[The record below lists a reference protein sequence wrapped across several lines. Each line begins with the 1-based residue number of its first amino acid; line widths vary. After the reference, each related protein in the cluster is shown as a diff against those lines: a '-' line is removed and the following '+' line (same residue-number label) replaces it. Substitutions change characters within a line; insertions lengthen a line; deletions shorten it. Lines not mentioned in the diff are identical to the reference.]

1 MMSRSNDDTERVV
14 RQALRQDDA
23 AGFPS
28 ADDVSMVELVTETFR
43 GRNRRLAAG
52 AVLVTLEMMVAAV
65 FSVSRL
71 LATQDLRQMILWGGA
86 ALFCLAAVLA
96 MKVWYWL
103 ELLRLAVTRDLKRLE
118 LQVSRLAER
127 VGAPPA
133 E

>member
-14 RQALRQDDA
+14 RQAFQQDDA
-23 AGFPS
+23 EARHI
-28 ADDVSMVELVTETFR
+28 ADDFSMVEMVTETFR
-43 GRNRRLAAG
+43 GRNRRLAVG
-52 AVLVTLEMMVAAV
+52 AVLVTLVMMVAAV
-65 FSVSRL
+65 LSVTRL
-71 LATQDLRQMILWGGA
+71 LATQDLRQMILWAGA